1 MPDVFQVLSDRSR
14 RRLLEELREGER
26 SVNDLVGSTQMS
38 QPAVS
43 KQLRLLKDSGMVT
56 LRKDGRQHLYSIRGE
71 PLRKASEWLRYYERF
86 WRESLARMDD
96 LLGPDVPSTRSKRS

>member
-14 RRLLEELREGER
+14 RRLLEALRDGER
-26 SVNDLVGSTQMS
+26 SVTDLVDRTEMS

-43 KQLRLLKDSGMVT
+43 KQLRLLKDSGLVS

-71 PLRKASEWLRYYERF
+71 PLRKASEWLSFYERF
-86 WRESLARMDD
+86 WREGLARMDEI
-96 LLGPDVPSTRSKRS
+96 LGPDVPKRRSKST